1 VSWVGVFTLL
11 GVYDGRVNAVPKSTR
26 MMRTAQQRTSIEMRI
41 GFTVVSPER
50 ENEFQWRWQ
59 SNKFPPARCP

>member
-1 VSWVGVFTLL
+1 
-11 GVYDGRVNAVPKSTR
+11 
-26 MMRTAQQRTSIEMRI
+26 MRI

-59 SNKFPPARCP
+59 SKISACALPVKDGTPPDRQPTTGQQDR